1 MAVGIGASGSV
12 GIAFETLAAPN
23 TYVAPTKFIPVENET
38 LKFDQNIIDRRPI
51 QAVADAI
58 DSKRGDGA
66 VSGDLMFAAYHDV
79 VPYFLYAGRTTV
91 DKTGAGPYTYDVDG
105 AHGAE
110 ATYTLSITVVR
121 NGVVFGYTGCVV
133 SSFTFNMQDSV
144 LMCTVS
150 IVGQNEAV
158 QSAPTETYDST
169 GNEFSSGQYSV
180 EFDDSAVGGVDNM
193 EITIE
198 DNAEAQYRL
207 IGDQSSDLVTFGERT
222 TSVSLDKDFENRTEY
237 DLFKAATAQK
247 VELICTSGAH
257 SIAFEVAV
265 AKIDTWEANLS
276 GQADL
281 VRATINYD
289 GKYGAARNSSY
300 NITVVTDENITP
312 PVA

>member
-1 MAVGIGASGSV
+1 MPVGIGASGSV
-12 GIAFETLAAPN
+12 GIAFETLAAPD
-23 TYVAPTKFIPVENET
+23 TYVAPTKFIPIENET

-66 VSGDLMFAAYHDV
+66 VSGDIMFAAYHDV
-79 VPYFLYAGRTTV
+79 LPYFLYAGRTTV
-91 DKTGAGPYTYDVDG
+91 AKTGAGPWTYDCDG
-105 AHGAE
+105 AHGAT

-133 SSFTFNMQDSV
+133 SSFSFSMVDSV

-158 QSAPTETYDST
+158 QSAPTESYYST
-169 GNEFSSGQYSV
+169 GNEYSAGDYSV
-180 EFDDSAVGGVDNM
+180 EFDDTAVGGVDNM

-198 DNAEAQYRL
+198 DNAEAQFRL
-207 IGDQSSDLVTFGERT
+207 IGDQGSDLVVFGERT
-222 TSVSLDKDFENRTEY
+222 VSVSLDKDFENRTEY

-247 VELICTSGAH
+247 VELIADDGTH
-257 SIAFEVAV
+257 SIAFEIAV
-265 AKIDTWEANLS
+265 AIIGTWEANLS
-276 GQADL
+276 GQGDL

-289 GKYGAARNSSY
+289 GKWGAARNSSY
-300 NITVVTDENITP
+300 NITVVTDEDITV